1 MYKVI
6 PLQTLSKI
14 IVTENCGD
22 VVNVTLINKNITVT
36 KTTNLVNITNC
47 GS

>member
-1 MYKVI
+1 MNQVV
-6 PLQTLSKI
+6 PLKTLSKI

-22 VVNVTLINKNITVT
+22 TVAVIMVNTNITIT
-36 KTTNLVNITNC
+36 KPNNIVNITNC

>member
-1 MYKVI
+1 MNKVV
-6 PLQTLSKI
+6 PLKILSKI

-22 VVNVTLINKNITVT
+22 VVTVIMVNSNITVT
-36 KTTNLVNITNC
+36 KPNNQVNITKC

>member
-1 MYKVI
+1 MNKVV
-6 PLQTLSKI
+6 PLKTLSKI

-22 VVNVTLINKNITVT
+22 IITVSMVNASVTVT
-36 KTTNLVNITNC
+36 KLNNIVNIRNC

>member
-1 MYKVI
+1 MNKIV
-6 PLQTLSKI
+6 PLKTLSKI

-22 VVNVTLINKNITVT
+22 VITVT
-36 KTTNLVNITNC
+36 MVNTNIIITKPSNIVNIQNC

>member
-1 MYKVI
+1 MNKVI
-6 PLQTLSKI
+6 SRKTLSKI

-22 VVNVTLINKNITVT
+22 IVTVT
-36 KTTNLVNITNC
+36 MVNTNVIITKLNNIVNITNC

>member
-1 MYKVI
+1 MNKVI
-6 PLQTLSKI
+6 SLKTLSKI

-22 VVNVTLINKNITVT
+22 IVTVT
-36 KTTNLVNITNC
+36 MVNTNVIITKLNNIVNITNC

>member
-1 MYKVI
+1 MNKVV
-6 PLQTLSKI
+6 PLKTLSKI

-22 VVNVTLINKNITVT
+22 TVTVIMVNTNITVT
-36 KTTNLVNITNC
+36 KPNNTVNITKC

>member
-1 MYKVI
+1 MNQVV
-6 PLQTLSKI
+6 PLETLSRI

-22 VVNVTLINKNITVT
+22 TIVVSMINFSITVT
-36 KTTNLVNITNC
+36 KPNNIVNITNC

>member
-1 MYKVI
+1 MNQVV
-6 PLQTLSKI
+6 PLKTLSKI

-22 VVNVTLINKNITVT
+22 IITVIMINTNITIT
-36 KTTNLVNITNC
+36 KTNNLVNITNC

>member
-1 MYKVI
+1 MNKVV
-6 PLQTLSKI
+6 PLKTLSKI

-22 VVNVTLINKNITVT
+22 VIMVSMVNTSVTVT
-36 KTTNLVNITNC
+36 KLNNIVNIRNC

>member
-1 MYKVI
+1 MNQVVS
-6 PLQTLSKI
+6 LETLSRI

-22 VVNVTLINKNITVT
+22 TIIVSMIDTSVTVT
-36 KTTNLVNITNC
+36 KPNNIVNITNC

>member
-1 MYKVI
+1 MNQVVSLK
-6 PLQTLSKI
+6 TLSKI

-22 VVNVTLINKNITVT
+22 TVTVIMINSNITVT
-36 KTTNLVNITNC
+36 KSNNRVNITEC

>member
-1 MYKVI
+1 MNIAV
-6 PLQTLSKI
+6 PLETLSKI

-22 VVNVTLINKNITVT
+22 SVTVTLKNTNITIT

>member
-1 MYKVI
+1 MNQVVS
-6 PLQTLSKI
+6 LETLSRI

-22 VVNVTLINKNITVT
+22 TIIVSMVNSSITITKLNNI
-36 KTTNLVNITNC
+36 VNIINC

>member
-1 MYKVI
+1 MNQVV
-6 PLQTLSKI
+6 PLETLSKV

-22 VVNVTLINKNITVT
+22 IVAVSMINTNIIIT
-36 KTTNLVNITNC
+36 KLNNIVNITNC

>member
-1 MYKVI
+1 MNQVVSLK
-6 PLQTLSKI
+6 TLSKI

-22 VVNVTLINKNITVT
+22 TVTVIMVDTNITVT
-36 KTTNLVNITNC
+36 KPNNRVNITEC

>member
-1 MYKVI
+1 MNKVV
-6 PLQTLSKI
+6 PLKTLSKI

-22 VVNVTLINKNITVT
+22 VIIVSMVDTSVILTKLNNI
-36 KTTNLVNITNC
+36 VNIRNC

>member
-1 MYKVI
+1 MNQVV
-6 PLQTLSKI
+6 PLETLSRI

-22 VVNVTLINKNITVT
+22 TIIVSMIDTNIIIT
-36 KTTNLVNITNC
+36 KLNNIVNITNC

>member
-1 MYKVI
+1 MNKVVS
-6 PLQTLSKI
+6 LKTLSKI

-22 VVNVTLINKNITVT
+22 IITVFMVNTSVTVT
-36 KTTNLVNITNC
+36 KLNNIVNIRNC

>member
-1 MYKVI
+1 MNQVV
-6 PLQTLSKI
+6 PLKTLSKI

-22 VVNVTLINKNITVT
+22 IITVIMVNTNITIT
-36 KTTNLVNITNC
+36 KTNNLVNITNC

>member
-1 MYKVI
+1 MNKVVS
-6 PLQTLSKI
+6 LKTLSKI

-22 VVNVTLINKNITVT
+22 TIIVSMVNTNIIIT
-36 KTTNLVNITNC
+36 KPNNIVNITNC

>member
-1 MYKVI
+1 MNQVVS
-6 PLQTLSKI
+6 LETLSRI

-22 VVNVTLINKNITVT
+22 TIIVSMINTSVTVT
-36 KTTNLVNITNC
+36 KPNNIVNITNC

>member
-1 MYKVI
+1 MNKIV
-6 PLQTLSKI
+6 PLKTLSKI

-22 VVNVTLINKNITVT
+22 TVTVIMVTTNITVT
-36 KTTNLVNITNC
+36 KPNNIVNITKC

>member
-1 MYKVI
+1 MNKVVQ
-6 PLQTLSKI
+6 LKTLSKI

-22 VVNVTLINKNITVT
+22 AITVSMVNT
-36 KTTNLVNITNC
+36 SITIIKPNNILNITNC